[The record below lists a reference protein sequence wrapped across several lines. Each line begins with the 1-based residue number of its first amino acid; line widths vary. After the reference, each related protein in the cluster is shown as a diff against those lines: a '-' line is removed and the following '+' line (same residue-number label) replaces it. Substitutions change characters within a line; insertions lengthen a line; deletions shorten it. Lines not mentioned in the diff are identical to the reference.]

1 MHSKF
6 LESLTKEERESFVQK
21 LCKLQGG
28 KCFICGE
35 DIVLGVSRVDV
46 DHIVPLANRGR
57 DDAQNLA
64 LTHESCNRSKQDAD
78 LNVARILARLK
89 KLQDTIE
96 NKEHRS
102 ASLKHLLLQEGGS
115 KFDFRYQDAGSE
127 LIYSFDQIGGVEIR
141 KMPIFKDAISGE
153 RTAFLDVPIEY
164 LYHDDLINPRGINSS
179 IRLLVKEFYKKNPQL
194 HLALARLDDGKI
206 RVFDGQHKAAAQ
218 ILLGARTVCVRL
230 FLSADVNRLIETNSN
245 AGSKLRQI
253 AFDKSVMRQ
262 LNDAIYRERIEKYQQ
277 DHHLSADNFNFSEAE
292 LCQYFKADNLKK
304 YIIEAQKKA
313 ITDSQE
319 NKLRAYIDTE
329 GKSKSLPM
337 SHSTFDKVFLSQFI
351 DPKLILKTPLDYKDD
366 QGLNPRVLEVSQ
378 MAKFLSIIADKIF
391 IGKFNPEVGVH
402 RIENRIIEK
411 RDSDITAEHLVAY
424 RMSKEEICHEW
435 VPYVRKVIIAYFL
448 NTGMS
453 YKETSLFQTRFP
465 DQLWINLEKFIANL
479 SSLPLWKDKSMA
491 STHFSGKKPYDFWR
505 QVFETGQTP
514 EGVEILSERIDHNRM
529 IV

>member
-1 MHSKF
+1 MK
-6 LESLTKEERESFVQK
+6 
-21 LCKLQGG
+21 
-28 KCFICGE
+28 
-35 DIVLGVSRVDV
+35 
-46 DHIVPLANRGR
+46 
-57 DDAQNLA
+57 
-64 LTHESCNRSKQDAD
+64 
-78 LNVARILARLK
+78 
-89 KLQDTIE
+89 
-96 NKEHRS
+96 
-102 ASLKHLLLQEGGS
+102 
-115 KFDFRYQDAGSE
+115 
-127 LIYSFDQIGGVEIR
+127 
-141 KMPIFKDAISGE
+141 
-153 RTAFLDVPIEY
+153 
-164 LYHDDLINPRGINSS
+164 IN
-179 IRLLVKEFYKKNPQL
+179 
-194 HLALARLDDGKI
+194 D
-206 RVFDGQHKAAAQ
+206 
-218 ILLGARTVCVRL
+218 
-230 FLSADVNRLIETNSN
+230 
-245 AGSKLRQI
+245 
-253 AFDKSVMRQ
+253 
-262 LNDAIYRERIEKYQQ
+262 
-277 DHHLSADNFNFSEAE
+277 ADNFNFSEAE

-491 STHFSGKKPYDFWR
+491 STQFSGKKPYDFWR

-514 EGVEILSERIDHNRM
+514 EGVEILSERIDHHRM
-529 IV
+529 SV